1 MYVTSYLAHC
11 GVSDKHLRSA
21 SGVWHVLDKLCI
33 MPQKISCVEPRTV
46 IISTRNT
53 RCWNL
58 TLFFTYECTISFER
72 RWLSAY
78 YSCKNAVA
86 SARALELVAALA
98 KRVWTDGRTHTI
110 TTDCTTWEVSMLWS
124 KSIVPTVPGK
134 HRPNRQLQS
143 GKLLGAKA
151 CHRLRKAC
159 HGLPVVWGYAPN
171 V

>member
-33 MPQKISCVEPRTV
+33 MPRKISCVEPRTV

-98 KRVWTDGRTHTI
+98 KRVWTDGHIPLRLIAQHEKFQ
-110 TTDCTTWEVSMLWS
+110 CYGL
-124 KSIVPTVPGK
+124 
-134 HRPNRQLQS
+134 NQLCLQS
-143 GKLLGAKA
+143 LASTDPIVNCSRA
-151 CHRLRKAC
+151 SS
-159 HGLPVVWGYAPN
+159 
-171 V
+171 